1 MREELKEEL
10 DKELKKHSKG
20 KWVLALIVF
29 LGIGVWLAS
38 FVPIST
44 ENVFGVLVTSTALQR
59 EDGNKRYLIVKLDD
73 GLQVKVP
80 IARKT
85 PIQPGSR
92 VELARHVSLIGI
104 NKYVFLG
111 YESSSHNKSLLPTPL
126 TPLALAPGVKGTLAA
141 LGAVEFNR

>member
-1 MREELKEEL
+1 MSAIFNSLLKEEL

-59 EDGNKRYLIVKLDD
+59 EDGNKRYLV
-73 GLQVKVP
+73 
-80 IARKT
+80 
-85 PIQPGSR
+85 
-92 VELARHVSLIGI
+92 
-104 NKYVFLG
+104 
-111 YESSSHNKSLLPTPL
+111 PL
-126 TPLALAPGVKGTLAA
+126 TKRCTEKRL
-141 LGAVEFNR
+141 NS